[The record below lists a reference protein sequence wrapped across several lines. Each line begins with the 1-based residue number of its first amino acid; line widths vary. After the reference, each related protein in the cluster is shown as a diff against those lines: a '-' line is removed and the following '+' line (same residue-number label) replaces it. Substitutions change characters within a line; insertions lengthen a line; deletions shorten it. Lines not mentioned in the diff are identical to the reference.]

1 MRLIELADGCLDV
14 PARLCD
20 LEVTGLTSDSR
31 EVQPGFLFV
40 AVKGELTDG
49 HLYVAKAEAAGAVA
63 VVGDA
68 GLDPV
73 PILATGVNS
82 RRTTSIPYLRVAD
95 SRQALA
101 QLGANFY
108 GSPQDAVTLA
118 GVTGTKGKTTTS
130 WILECIL
137 RSAGKRTALF
147 GTVCNRVGDE
157 WYPSRNTTPSIL
169 ELLSSLQK
177 LVATGGTHAVLE
189 VSSHGIA
196 QRRIANLDFRCG
208 ILTNVAPEHLDYHG
222 TFENYVAVKTRFFE
236 EFSKE
241 SYAVLPR
248 DDEIAARIAS
258 RTNAEI
264 CWYGADSQDGV
275 DRLRMEPG
283 NVTFTW
289 RGCSVRTRLWGLH
302 NLQNVL
308 AAMTAAECLG
318 LRPDEIAAGVEQATA
333 PPGRL
338 EEVEHPGDFHVFV
351 DYAHTDGSLE
361 SVLQTLRDTTQGRL
375 ITVFGCGGDRD
386 REKRPRMGRV
396 AERFSDHVV
405 ITSDNP
411 RSEDPIRILDEIS
424 AGLETPDDAVL
435 EPDRREAIGLTV
447 RMARQSDVILI
458 AGKGHEDYQELAEGR
473 IPFDDRE
480 VAHEFLQ
487 ERMPL

>member
-31 EVQPGFLFV
+31 EVEPGSLFV
-40 AVKGELTDG
+40 AVRGELTDG
-49 HLYVAKAEAAGAVA
+49 HLYVNSAESAGAVA

-68 GLDPV
+68 GLAPAAV
-73 PILATGVNS
+73 PTTQAE
-82 RRTTSIPYLRVAD
+82 RTLGIPYLRVAD

-108 GSPQDAVTLA
+108 GSPQRAVTLS

-130 WILECIL
+130 WILDCIL
-137 RSAGKRTALF
+137 RAAGKRTALF
-147 GTVCNRVGDE
+147 GTVRNRVADD
-157 WYPSRNTTPSIL
+157 WYPSRNTTPAIL
-169 ELLSSLQK
+169 ELLGALGK
-177 LVATGGTHAVLE
+177 LVAAGGTHAVLE

-208 ILTNVAPEHLDYHG
+208 VLTNVAPEHLDYHG

-236 EFSKE
+236 EFSRD

-248 DDEIAARIAS
+248 DDEIAARVAS

-289 RGCSVRTRLWGLH
+289 RGTSIRTRLWGLH

-318 LRPDEIAAGVEQATA
+318 LRPDQIAQGVAQATA

-338 EEVEHPGDFHVFV
+338 EEVEHPGEFHVFV

-361 SVLQTLRDTTQGRL
+361 SVLRTLRSTTRGRL

-411 RSEDPIRILDEIS
+411 RTEDPARILDEIS
-424 AGLETPDDAVL
+424 KGLKAPDDAVL
-435 EPDRREAIGLTV
+435 EPDRREAIGLSV
-447 RMARQSDVILI
+447 RMARRDDVILI
-458 AGKGHEDYQELAEGR
+458 AGKGHEDYQELAAGR
-473 IPFDDRE
+473 VPFDDRE
-480 VAHEFLQ
+480 VAREFLL